1 MNELILKQAEEEL
14 VAALHTDGAE
24 LTLPLPFERDIF
36 LLGTDVVGTN
46 YVKNIAA
53 LYETLQEGERV
64 RLVREPENPYDE
76 YAIRRAAR
84 GGRDL
89 PGSAG
94 PGEQAG
100 LHSPGPKQDFC
111 AAHGRGQGSLRHRS
125 PQGDR
130 RRVLSD
136 RDQGLPARLSDC
148 TSPYTG
154 AANGKSYSRR
164 LLCYMRSL
172 FICASA

>member
-14 VAALHTDGAE
+14 VAALHADGAE

-76 YAIRRAAR
+76 YAIRIDALPEEGELSQDAL
-84 GGRDL
+84 DL
-89 PGSAG
+89 GCKLGYIPR
-94 PGEQAG
+94 ERN
-100 LHSPGPKQDFC
+100 KVF
-111 AAHGRGQGSLRHRS
+111 
-125 PQGDR
+125 
-130 RRVLSD
+130 
-136 RDQGLPARLSDC
+136 ARLLD
-148 TSPYTG
+148 
-154 AANGKSYSRR
+154 AGKDLYGTVRHKEIVGGYYR
-164 LLCYMRSL
+164 IVIKVFLRD
-172 FICASA
+172 

>member
-76 YAIRRAAR
+76 YAIRIDALPEEGEISQDALDL
-84 GGRDL
+84 GLKLGYIPRDRN
-89 PGSAG
+89 
-94 PGEQAG
+94 
-100 LHSPGPKQDFC
+100 KIF
-111 AAHGRGQGSLRHRS
+111 
-125 PQGDR
+125 
-130 RRVLSD
+130 
-136 RDQGLPARLSDC
+136 ARLMD
-148 TSPYTG
+148 
-154 AANGKSYSRR
+154 AGKDLYGTVRHKEIVGDYYR
-164 LLCYMRSL
+164 IVIKVFLHD
-172 FICASA
+172 

>member
-14 VAALHTDGAE
+14 VAALHADGAE

-76 YAIRRAAR
+76 YAIRIDALPEEGEISQDALDL
-84 GGRDL
+84 GLKLGYIPRDRN
-89 PGSAG
+89 
-94 PGEQAG
+94 
-100 LHSPGPKQDFC
+100 KIF
-111 AAHGRGQGSLRHRS
+111 
-125 PQGDR
+125 
-130 RRVLSD
+130 
-136 RDQGLPARLSDC
+136 ARLMD
-148 TSPYTG
+148 
-154 AANGKSYSRR
+154 AGKDLYGTVRHKEIVGGYYR
-164 LLCYMRSL
+164 IVIKVFLHD
-172 FICASA
+172 